1 MTTTPHVLDDHRLV
15 HKVNQIALFFEPYP
29 REKAIECVVDHLQKY
44 WTPAMRQQLVA
55 FAASDHDRQLHTLV
69 HEAATRL

>member
-1 MTTTPHVLDDHRLV
+1 MTTTPRVLDDHRLV
-15 HKVNQIALFFEPYP
+15 HKANQIALFFEPYP
-29 REKAIECVVDHLQKY
+29 RETAIEGVVDHLKKF

-69 HEAATRL
+69 HEATARL